1 LAVDLSVDL
10 CGVRLKNPVLMASGI
25 LGVGRG
31 LLLRIARE
39 GAGGVVPKSCCLEPR
54 TGHPNPTVLD
64 YGWGV
69 TNAVGLSNP
78 GVEAEIEELRG
89 IRAELVPTRTAFVAS
104 MFEATVEGF
113 GEVACRLQELEPD
126 LIEVNISCPNTES
139 DLGRMFAAEP
149 HSAAAVVREI
159 KRRVS
164 VPIIMKL
171 SPNVTDIAEI
181 ARACEAEGADAL
193 ACCNTVGPGMFIDL
207 ETGRPILANQVG
219 GLSGP
224 AFKPI
229 TVAKVYE
236 VSRAV
241 QIPVVAV
248 GGVMTGAD
256 VIEMVMAGARCVGI
270 GTAAYYRGP
279 EVYGLVVAET
289 AAWLEERGHG
299 SLAEIQGLAHREP
312 ILRG

>member
-1 LAVDLSVDL
+1 M
-10 CGVRLKNPVLMASGI
+10 RLKNPILMASGI

-31 LLLRIARE
+31 LLLRIARG
-39 GAGGVVPKSCCLEPR
+39 GAGGVIPKSCCLAPR
-54 TGHPNPTVLD
+54 AGHPNPTVLD

-89 IRAELVPTRTAFVAS
+89 LRQELAELQTALIAS

-113 GEVACRLQELEPD
+113 GEVAFRLQELEPH

-139 DLGRMFAAEP
+139 DLGRMFAAEAR
-149 HSAAAVVREI
+149 SAAAVVREI
-159 KRRVS
+159 KRRVA
-164 VPIIMKL
+164 VPLIMKL

-193 ACCNTVGPGMFIDL
+193 ACGNTVGPGMFIDL
-207 ETGRPILANQVG
+207 ETGIPILANQVG

-236 VSRAV
+236 VARAV
-241 QIPVVAV
+241 GIPVVAV
-248 GGVMTGAD
+248 GGVLTGAD
-256 VIEMVMAGARCVGI
+256 VIEMVMAGAYCVGI

-279 EVYGLVVAET
+279 EVYALVVSET
-289 AAWLEERGHG
+289 ERWLEEHGYG
-299 SLAEIQGLAHREP
+299 SLEEIRGLA
-312 ILRG
+312 LRAPVRVE